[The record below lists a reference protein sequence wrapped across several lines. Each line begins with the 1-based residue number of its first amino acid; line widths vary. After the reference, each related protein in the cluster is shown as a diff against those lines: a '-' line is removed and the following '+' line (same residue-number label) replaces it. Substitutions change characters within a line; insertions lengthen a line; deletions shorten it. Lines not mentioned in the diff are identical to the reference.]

1 MRHVMGWSDIFRRR
15 DINEGVDRYAA
26 TRGAVLIDVRTP
38 SEFAEGHIEGSKNI
52 PLQSI
57 HTAES
62 AVADKNSP
70 LFVYCL
76 SGARS
81 RSAVRA
87 LRNLGYSDVTDL
99 GGIMHYNGK
108 VVRQ

>member
-1 MRHVMGWSDIFRRR
+1 MGLFGIFRHN
-15 DINEGVDRYAA
+15 DINAGVDKYAA

-57 HTAES
+57 HTAERT
-62 AVADKNSP
+62 VADKSSP

-81 RSAVRA
+81 RSAVQA

-99 GGIMHYNGK
+99 GGIVHYKGK